1 MSDIEEL
8 PLPKCL
14 IVDDL
19 KENILAL
26 KGILADEEVE
36 IHSATSG
43 LEALEL
49 LLKHEF
55 ALALI
60 DVQMP
65 GMDGFEL
72 AETMR
77 STERTKSIPIIF
89 VTAASTDAQRIFR
102 GYEAGAVDF
111 MHKPLYP
118 QIVVSKIRIFLEL
131 YRNKRQLE
139 RKLERIKE
147 TEANLQEALRSR
159 DEFLSIASHELKTP
173 LTSLKMQIQLQEH
186 LSQKRGEEFA
196 YSLDKIKKFIEQA
209 DKSVERIIHLVNDM
223 LDISRVT
230 TGRLSLNLE
239 EVELTELAQEVT
251 ERLRPLLDMSC
262 NEVTFDF
269 EPGTRALVDRFRI
282 EQVLTNLLINA
293 AKYAPNCEVDV
304 KVKKENDKALII
316 VGDHGQG
323 IPPEDQKRIFQ
334 RFERAVSPNK
344 ISGLGLGLFISRGII
359 EMHKGNISVHSDPGK
374 GATFTVSLPLV

>member
-196 YSLDKIKKFIEQA
+196 YSLDK
-209 DKSVERIIHLVNDM
+209 
-223 LDISRVT
+223 
-230 TGRLSLNLE
+230 
-239 EVELTELAQEVT
+239 
-251 ERLRPLLDMSC
+251 
-262 NEVTFDF
+262 
-269 EPGTRALVDRFRI
+269 
-282 EQVLTNLLINA
+282 
-293 AKYAPNCEVDV
+293 
-304 KVKKENDKALII
+304 
-316 VGDHGQG
+316 
-323 IPPEDQKRIFQ
+323 
-334 RFERAVSPNK
+334 
-344 ISGLGLGLFISRGII
+344 
-359 EMHKGNISVHSDPGK
+359 
-374 GATFTVSLPLV
+374 